1 MISFVPLALFVVSSL
16 PMSEIKTE
24 LTGRAKQLFGE
35 ERAEELLADIDKT
48 AAEVTAVREF
58 PLTIDNEL

>member
-1 MISFVPLALFVVSSL
+1 
-16 PMSEIKTE
+16 MSEIKTE